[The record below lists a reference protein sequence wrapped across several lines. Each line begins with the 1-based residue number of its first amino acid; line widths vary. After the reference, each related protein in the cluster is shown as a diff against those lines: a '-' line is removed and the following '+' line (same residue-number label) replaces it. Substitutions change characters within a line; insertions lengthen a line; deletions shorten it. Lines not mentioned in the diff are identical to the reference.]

1 LLFGDE
7 RELVTDHSDP
17 RERSNACRARTG
29 VAATMLREMVRK
41 PTVRVDMFASDRGS
55 RVAPSPLRAE
65 SQDGSI
71 PSRFET
77 MILLDGAAD
86 LTVAAPGV
94 ATKHQMLA
102 AGLSV

>member
-1 LLFGDE
+1 
-7 RELVTDHSDP
+7 
-17 RERSNACRARTG
+17 
-29 VAATMLREMVRK
+29 M
-41 PTVRVDMFASDRGS
+41 
-55 RVAPSPLRAE
+55 AE